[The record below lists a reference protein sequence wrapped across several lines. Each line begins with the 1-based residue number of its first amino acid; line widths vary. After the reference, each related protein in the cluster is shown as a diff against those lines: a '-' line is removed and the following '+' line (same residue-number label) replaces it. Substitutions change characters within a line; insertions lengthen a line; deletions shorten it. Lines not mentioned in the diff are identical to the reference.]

1 MSWLIFKKNILE
13 SMIAGRFADDTEGF
27 ADFYANEYDQCIKRG
42 GDNIYGVPVVNGN
55 VKGMSD
61 VIKNAMKKG
70 QESDGD
76 NFNILEEIY
85 PAAFDAYWLGSEMA
99 PIPNPILKPLGWAS
113 TLPAPGTI
121 QNIGPN
127 PTSLTIS
134 AAKNKAEVE
143 ALKILEEELKKQSVT
158 IPGIPPIPPITI
170 PLYETAIKIINKEV
184 VAPDIKNNPIV
195 KSAIEIIKKLKEA
208 RKKKPAIGSQ
218 IKKAIKFPFPKL
230 PSKKKLIE
238 ETKEKLIEQAIEE
251 IKKQIIPPIE
261 EIILQPFVVPI
272 VNAIELAKNTIPKPL
287 PTKEEVIKYVK
298 DTAEGLVP
306 VIDLS
311 LYVSIPKIP
320 NIKEIK
326 KQIEEQIPTE
336 EELRDLA
343 LQLILDRLPNI
354 PNIWFTLPTYLFSYP
369 TNTFADPFVN
379 LAKFHLMGTSG
390 NMVVF
395 AQYPPPA
402 PPAPAILNWAGYKVI
417 G

>member
-13 SMIAGRFADDTEGF
+13 SMITGRFANDTEGF

-42 GDNIYGVPVVNGN
+42 GDTIYGVSVVNGS

-70 QESDGD
+70 QESDGE

-85 PAAFDAYWLGSEMA
+85 PAAFDAYWLGGEMA
-99 PIPNPILKPLGWAS
+99 PIPNPLLKPLGWAS
-113 TLPAPGTI
+113 TVPAPGTI
-121 QNIGPN
+121 QNLGPN
-127 PTSLTIS
+127 PTSLAAS

-143 ALKILEEELKKQSVT
+143 ALKLLEDELKKQSVT
-158 IPGIPPIPPITI
+158 IPGIPPLPPITI
-170 PLYETAIKIINKEV
+170 PVYETALKIINKEEV
-184 VAPDIKNNPIV
+184 SPDVKNNPIV

-208 RKKKPAIGSQ
+208 KKKKPAIGSQ

-230 PSKKKLIE
+230 PSKKKLKE
-238 ETKEKLIEQAIEE
+238 EAKEKLIEQAVEE

-261 EIILQPFVVPI
+261 EQILQPFIVPI
-272 VNAIELAKNTIPKPL
+272 VAAIELAKNSIPKPL
-287 PTKEEVIKYVK
+287 PTKEQVVKYVK

-306 VIDLS
+306 EIDLS
-311 LYVSIPKIP
+311 LYVPIPKIP

-326 KQIEEQIPTE
+326 KQIEEQIPTK

-343 LQLILDRLPNI
+343 EQIILDRLPII
-354 PNIWFTLPTYLFSYP
+354 PNIWFTLPSYVFTYP
-369 TNTFADPFVN
+369 TNVFADPFVN
-379 LAKFHLMGTSG
+379 LAKFHLLGTSG
-390 NMVVF
+390 NMIVL

-402 PPAPAILNWAGYKVI
+402 PPAPAILNWTGYKVI

>member
-13 SMIAGRFADDTEGF
+13 SMITGRFANDTEGF

-42 GDNIYGVPVVNGN
+42 GDTIYGVSVVNGN

-70 QESDGD
+70 QESDGE

-85 PAAFDAYWLGSEMA
+85 PAAFDAYWLGGEMA
-99 PIPNPILKPLGWAS
+99 PIPNPLLKPLGWAS
-113 TLPAPGTI
+113 TVPAPGTI
-121 QNIGPN
+121 QNLGPN
-127 PTSLTIS
+127 PTSLAAS

-143 ALKILEEELKKQSVT
+143 ALKLLEDELKKQSVT
-158 IPGIPPIPPITI
+158 IPGIPPLPPITI
-170 PLYETAIKIINKEV
+170 PVYETALKIINKEEV
-184 VAPDIKNNPIV
+184 SPDVKNNPIV

-208 RKKKPAIGSQ
+208 KKKKPAIGSQ
-218 IKKAIKFPFPKL
+218 IKMAIKFPFPKL
-230 PSKKKLIE
+230 PSKKKLKE
-238 ETKEKLIEQAIEE
+238 EAKEKLIEQAVEE

-261 EIILQPFVVPI
+261 EQILQPFIVPI
-272 VNAIELAKNTIPKPL
+272 VAAIELAKNSIPKPL
-287 PTKEEVIKYVK
+287 PTKEQVVKYVK

-306 VIDLS
+306 EIDLS
-311 LYVSIPKIP
+311 LYVTIPKIP

-326 KQIEEQIPTE
+326 KQIEEQIPTK

-343 LQLILDRLPNI
+343 EQLILDRLPII
-354 PNIWFTLPTYLFSYP
+354 PNIWFILPSYVFTYP
-369 TNTFADPFVN
+369 TNAFADPFVN
-379 LAKFHLMGTSG
+379 LAKFHLLGTSG
-390 NMVVF
+390 NMVVL

-402 PPAPAILNWAGYKVI
+402 PPAPAILNWTGYKVI

>member
-13 SMIAGRFADDTEGF
+13 SMITGQFANDTEGF

-42 GDNIYGVPVVNGN
+42 GDTIYGVSVVNGN

-70 QESDGD
+70 QESDGE

-85 PAAFDAYWLGSEMA
+85 PAAFDAYWLGGEMA

-113 TLPAPGTI
+113 TLPATGTI

-127 PTSLTIS
+127 PTSLAAS

-143 ALKILEEELKKQSVT
+143 ALKILEDELKKQSVT
-158 IPGIPPIPPITI
+158 IPGIPPLPPITI
-170 PLYETAIKIINKEV
+170 TVYETALKIINKEE
-184 VAPDIKNNPIV
+184 VAPDVKNNPIV

-208 RKKKPAIGSQ
+208 KKKKPAIGSQ

-230 PSKKKLIE
+230 PNKKKLKE
-238 ETKEKLIEQAIEE
+238 EAKEKLIEQAIEE

-272 VNAIELAKNTIPKPL
+272 VSAIELAKNTIPKPL
-287 PTKEEVIKYVK
+287 PTKEDVVKYVK

-326 KQIEEQIPTE
+326 KQIEEQIPTK

-369 TNTFADPFVN
+369 TNAFADPFVN
-379 LAKFHLMGTSG
+379 LAKFHLLGTSG
-390 NMVVF
+390 NMSVLS
-395 AQYPPPA
+395 QYTPPA
-402 PPAPAILNWAGYKVI
+402 PPAPAILNWTGYKVI

>member
-13 SMIAGRFADDTEGF
+13 SMITGRFANDTEGF

-55 VKGMSD
+55 VKGMAD

-70 QESDGD
+70 QESDGE

-85 PAAFDAYWLGSEMA
+85 PAAFDTYWLGSEMA
-99 PIPNPILKPLGWAS
+99 PIPNPLLKPLGWAS

-127 PTSLTIS
+127 PTSLAVS

-143 ALKILEEELKKQSVT
+143 ALKLLEDELKKQSVT
-158 IPGIPPIPPITI
+158 ITGIPPLPPITI
-170 PLYETAIKIINKEV
+170 PVYETALKIINKEE
-184 VAPDIKNNPIV
+184 VAPDVKNNPIV

-208 RKKKPAIGSQ
+208 KKKKPAIGSQ

-230 PSKKKLIE
+230 PSKKKLKE
-238 ETKEKLIEQAIEE
+238 EAKEKLIEQAVEE

-261 EIILQPFVVPI
+261 EQILQPFILPI
-272 VNAIELAKNTIPKPL
+272 VSAIELAKDSIPKPL
-287 PTKEEVIKYVK
+287 PTKEQVVKYVK

-306 VIDLS
+306 DIDLS

-320 NIKEIK
+320 NMKEIK

-336 EELRDLA
+336 EELKNLA
-343 LQLILDRLPNI
+343 LQLILDKLPNI
-354 PNIWFTLPTYLFSYP
+354 PNIWFILPTFVFSFP
-369 TNTFADPFVN
+369 TNIFIDPFIN

-390 NMVVF
+390 NMAVL

-402 PPAPAILNWAGYKVI
+402 PPAPAILNWIGYKVI